1 MGAQKNISTLHSR
14 FQRHVTI
21 LFWKSYLQRQ
31 RRWRLLLIET
41 IFASMLFVLSVFIA
55 KPVFMTP
62 IQVTPEPPLTS
73 SDILNSLN
81 EKSILG
87 YVPNIPPYTTIMG
100 TVANRLNIE
109 LMNASSEEDLD
120 NLLYN
125 RSQGTPINNP
135 ITWVIWKTRATT
147 MWKFSIR
154 STERARYV
162 TSSDQAHSNP
172 HLRSGFLAVQLA
184 ISEAILEYVST
195 TTPKFELSLVPMPV
209 SPLMQENEVRKAISL
224 ILLCFTLALLP
235 PVLEAEALVVSES
248 RNRFKRALRLRNVG
262 YSSIYLGWLLYAYLT
277 VLPITIMASITLI
290 QIFRWIHVFYTFVMI
305 QTYVT
310 VTIMLALIMS
320 MFHSKPWVAISWMA
334 MFTLMQTF
342 LAELVVH
349 HRMDLLHPVLTFF
362 LHLLLPPLG
371 LEHGFNEFAL
381 LQTGGKGGEETRL
394 GQSVI
399 FTIISWSVMTG
410 LYFIVLMILQ
420 RTMKQRA
427 IGGEVSW
434 KTVIFRKIEDSNKLH
449 VIETPT
455 GRERD
460 KLQPVD
466 ELVAKSISM
475 RNVSKS
481 IMERPVLTNV
491 TLDMYGGDF
500 TMLYAERIQTKMMT
514 VVEDLLIGLT
524 YPDKGTIYVLGE
536 EVKPGVCFMTM
547 QQKMGYCHRS
557 EFLID
562 DLTVEEHI
570 TFFLQ
575 LSLWQE
581 NKDYITEYGHLRS
594 LRLLAE
600 CDLEGVKWQHVRD
613 LDDYYRAQLCWA
625 IAILLEPRIVIIPHF
640 TGLANYT
647 AVIKDKLMRYR
658 HHVTFIKIS
667 HTSTYLEYSDR
678 VFIFDHKSLVF
689 GGTPSYL
696 FFKYG
701 RDYRLRISFK
711 GNPYTKERDDLLQRA
726 IDVGGS
732 VRADLGSM
740 LILRIATSPT
750 HVVAKLVEHLHEN
763 LQHYRIASFH
773 ISVPDAEEVCS
784 RFVGNLA
791 TGASWCRKLASSFV
805 YCTEVLV
812 FL

>member
-1 MGAQKNISTLHSR
+1 G
-14 FQRHVTI
+14 
-21 LFWKSYLQRQ
+21 
-31 RRWRLLLIET
+31 
-41 IFASMLFVLSVFIA
+41 
-55 KPVFMTP
+55 
-62 IQVTPEPPLTS
+62 
-73 SDILNSLN
+73 
-81 EKSILG
+81 
-87 YVPNIPPYTTIMG
+87 
-100 TVANRLNIE
+100 
-109 LMNASSEEDLD
+109 
-120 NLLYN
+120 
-125 RSQGTPINNP
+125 
-135 ITWVIWKTRATT
+135 ATT

-235 PVLEAEALVVSES
+235 PVLEAEALV
-248 RNRFKRALRLRNVG
+248 RALRLRNVG

-277 VLPITIMASITLI
+277 VLPITILASITLI

-320 MFHSKPWVAISWMA
+320 MFHTWVAISWMA

-381 LQTGGKGGEETRL
+381 LQTG
-394 GQSVI
+394 
-399 FTIISWSVMTG
+399 VMTG
-410 LYFIVLMILQ
+410 LYFILLMILQ

-434 KTVIFRKIEDSNKLH
+434 KTDSNKLH

-466 ELVAKSISM
+466 ELVAKSI
-475 RNVSKS
+475 KAYLS

-514 VVEDLLIGLT
+514 VVEDLLIGMPSCCLSVIREMW
-524 YPDKGTIYVLGE
+524 PNQ
-536 EVKPGVCFMTM
+536 F
-547 QQKMGYCHRS
+547 
-557 EFLID
+557 
-562 DLTVEEHI
+562 
-570 TFFLQ
+570 Q
-575 LSLWQE
+575 L
-581 NKDYITEYGHLRS
+581 N

-625 IAILLEPRIVIIPHF
+625 IAILLEPR
-640 TGLANYT
+640 
-647 AVIKDKLMRYR
+647 RYR

-784 RFVGNLA
+784 RAIFESRAAERGISIPREKSQTALTKVDIISIDNWYFYWVVAL
-791 TGASWCRKLASSFV
+791 
-805 YCTEVLV
+805 
-812 FL
+812 